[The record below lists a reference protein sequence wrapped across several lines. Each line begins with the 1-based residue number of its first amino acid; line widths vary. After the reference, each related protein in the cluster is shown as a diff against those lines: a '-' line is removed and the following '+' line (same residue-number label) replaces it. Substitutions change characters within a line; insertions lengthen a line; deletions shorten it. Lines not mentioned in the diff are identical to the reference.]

1 MELTHPESGLS
12 GWTSSYSHRLLCR
25 CHGREDHLGLLYLGH
40 TTVGI
45 DESDDRHI
53 LGYPLL
59 VQLVGKG
66 LSLLLTLMDGEVR
79 TPVAIDGSAEQ

>member
-1 MELTHPESGLS
+1 MKWNLPTPKARLS

-25 CHGREDHLGLLYLGH
+25 CFGREDHLGLLYLGH

-53 LGYPLL
+53 LGIHF
-59 VQLVGKG
+59 
-66 LSLLLTLMDGEVR
+66 S
-79 TPVAIDGSAEQ
+79 SSW